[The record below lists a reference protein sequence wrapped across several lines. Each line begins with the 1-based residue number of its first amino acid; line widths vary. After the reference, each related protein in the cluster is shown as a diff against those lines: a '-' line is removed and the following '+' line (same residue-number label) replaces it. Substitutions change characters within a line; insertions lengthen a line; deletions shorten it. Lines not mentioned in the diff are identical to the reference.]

1 MRLLACV
8 RPVLAVLTTAML
20 TACGAAHSAPQSA
33 IAPTTSSV
41 DQIPAAQ
48 PVTPDPRVGALFHGA
63 DDLHFCTASVIQS
76 AVADLILTAA
86 HCVTDGDDTTFVP
99 AFAGAA
105 SPDDSWRLDAVY
117 LDPRWTADQDPA
129 ADFAIARVSRNDGDS
144 LRFLAGGGLRLG
156 IAPAAGTDV
165 TVVGYSS
172 GVGGG
177 PTACSA
183 ATAPPRDGF
192 PVVHCDGIVAGF
204 SGAPWMSGSAVVGVI
219 GGLDGGGCRDEV
231 SYSPAFGPAIRA
243 LVARAEA
250 GGPSDDP
257 PSGFDDGCSAIPGG

>member
-1 MRLLACV
+1 MRLFACI
-8 RPVLAVLTTAML
+8 RPALAVLATAML
-20 TACGAAHSAPQSA
+20 TACGAAYSAPPSA
-33 IAPTTSSV
+33 IEPMTGST
-41 DQIPAAQ
+41 DQPPAAAH
-48 PVTPDPRVGALFHGA
+48 PVSPDPRVGALFYGT

-99 AFAGAA
+99 GFSGDA
-105 SPDDSWRLDAVY
+105 SPDDLWHLDGIY
-117 LDPRWTADQDPA
+117 LDPRWMADQDPA
-129 ADFAIARVSRNDGDS
+129 ADVAIARVSRNDGDS
-144 LRFLAGGGLRLG
+144 LRFLAGGGLHLG
-156 IAPAAGTDV
+156 AAPAAGTDV
-165 TVVGYSS
+165 TVVGYGS

-192 PVVHCDGIVAGF
+192 PVVRCDGIVAGF
-204 SGAPWMSGSAVVGVI
+204 SGAPWLSGSTVVGVI

-231 SYSPAFGPAIRA
+231 SYTPAFGDAVRA

-250 GGPSDDP
+250 NGPSDDP
-257 PSGFDDGCSAIPGG
+257 PTSFDDGCS